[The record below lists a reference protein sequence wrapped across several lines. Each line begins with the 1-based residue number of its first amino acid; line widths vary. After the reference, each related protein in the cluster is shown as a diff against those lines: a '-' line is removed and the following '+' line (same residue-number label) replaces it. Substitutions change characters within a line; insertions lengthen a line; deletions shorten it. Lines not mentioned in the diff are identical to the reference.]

1 MIKGGRK
8 MMKMKKTV
16 FGSEFA
22 CFKMNSYWWESAINN
37 QVKTTPFN
45 KEKTS
50 YGTFYNKCEKIS
62 IIQIQQENE
71 NFMIEYVKL

>member
-1 MIKGGRK
+1 
-8 MMKMKKTV
+8 MKKTV

-22 CFKMNSYWWESAINN
+22 CFKEESRWWESAIRNEI
-37 QVKTTPFN
+37 KTTPFG
-45 KEKTS
+45 KVPRTEGMDYS
-50 YGTFYNKCEKIS
+50 RCDKIS